1 MSDTVLYNEKGE
13 LHNDN
18 GPAIVTPHRIAH
30 YINGVMTQEYLLKA
44 GNWVSTQIKPVAAPY
59 QHTEKVDKIDK
70 PVKHR
75 KLLTEAHID
84 DGN

>member
-1 MSDTVLYNEKGE
+1 MIDTVLYNDKGE

-18 GPAIVTPHRIAH
+18 GPAIVTANRVAH

-59 QHTEKVDKIDK
+59 QHTTKIDK

-75 KLLTEAHID
+75 KLLTESHTD

>member
-1 MSDTVLYNEKGE
+1 MSDTVLYNDKGQ

-18 GPAIVTPHRIAH
+18 GPAIVTANRIAH
-30 YINGVMTQEYLLKA
+30 YINGVMTQEYLLKT
-44 GNWVSTQIKPVAAPY
+44 GNWISTQIKPVAAPY
-59 QHTEKVDKIDK
+59 QHTEKTDK
-70 PVKHR
+70 PIKHR

>member
-1 MSDTVLYNEKGE
+1 MSDTVLYNDKGE
-13 LHNDN
+13 LHNTS
-18 GPAIVTPHRIAH
+18 GPAVVTANRVAH

-44 GNWVSTQIKPVAAPY
+44 GNWISTQIKPVAAPY
-59 QHTEKVDKIDK
+59 QNAVKIDK

-75 KLLTEAHID
+75 KLLTETYVD